1 MSGGQLFPEV
11 EDPVKFFNSRLF
23 VEGGRVLVTVEGFG
37 LGDLP
42 SSAPTFPAVSA
53 LGDPIALW
61 SAGLVVG
68 SWIVQL
74 Y

>member
-1 MSGGQLFPEV
+1 M
-11 EDPVKFFNSRLF
+11 
-23 VEGGRVLVTVEGFG
+23 LVTVEGFG